1 MVCILD
7 YGMFKLARLQNEL
20 QCECLIGYERL
31 VSSGDDM
38 DDWQSFDIG
47 NPTEEHAML
56 REMIRDFVQ
65 EEVEPQAHEHDKNE
79 KFNVELFRQLGDYG
93 LLGITVPEEYGGAGL
108 DATAAVIAN
117 EEISA
122 SDPGFGLAYLAHSM
136 LFVNNLAQNGS
147 EEQKSRILPKVCSGE
162 WIGAMAM
169 SEPNYGTD
177 VLGME
182 TTAEKNS
189 EGNWVIN
196 GNKMWITNGSIDDER
211 TPADVVWVYAR
222 TGTNDRGRPELST
235 FIIENGTPGY
245 SVGQKI
251 YDKTGMRASNTAELV
266 FADCTVGPEALVGE
280 PGSSMHHMMK
290 NLEIERL
297 TLAAMSLGIARRSL
311 DIMNRYASDRVA
323 FGKPIRSFGQMQRYI
338 GESYAE
344 YRAMRAYIY
353 DTARLLDINE
363 GGQRLDSDGVKLY
376 ATTKAKEIADRAIQV
391 LGGYGYVAEYVV
403 ERLWRDAKLMEIGG
417 GTIESHQKNITRD
430 LAKDPDAVN
439 R

>member
-7 YGMFKLARLQNEL
+7 YGMFKLERLQNEL

-31 VSSGDDM
+31 VCSGDDM